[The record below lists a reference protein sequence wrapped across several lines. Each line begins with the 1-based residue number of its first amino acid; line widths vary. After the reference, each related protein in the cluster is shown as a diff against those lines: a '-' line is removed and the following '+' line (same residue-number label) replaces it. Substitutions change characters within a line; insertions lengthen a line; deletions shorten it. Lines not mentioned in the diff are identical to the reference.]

1 VTDPA
6 PNLDSAYGKRDTEH
20 DLRSAPLPLLGDM
33 PESWRKLED
42 GINGFSYA
50 ADTIRSAAALD
61 GERRDLKV
69 PDLSRWRFVP
79 HPSTDDASL
88 STIPTPGMVGAHII
102 PLRNHAF
109 TQLCQRLRAP
119 ARYLRRIP
127 APLQM
132 RCLNWGLQTD
142 GAGSS
147 RMLRLAQGECRAI
160 VSEQYTALDDP
171 LILDVLETTLGAA
184 GLLDEVAVR
193 MLGTGPTTALRLT
206 LPGDARPLAGDT
218 AEVGIDLLN
227 GELGNRSVSVTPIA
241 YTVVHGS
248 SVRRTDRGVSA
259 RMRHIGDP
267 DRLAESFRQAVPAAL
282 DASRG
287 LRKRLEQ
294 AVDVIIADLLGEFD
308 VLRQLGLTMA
318 EARDVAKAAMDAHA
332 VVLPEDMD
340 AWAGALEAVKDVNA
354 LSVTQAIGDA
364 AQTRSNERRL
374 QLEEIA
380 GRYLYRTT
388 R

>member
-1 VTDPA
+1 
-6 PNLDSAYGKRDTEH
+6 
-20 DLRSAPLPLLGDM
+20 
-33 PESWRKLED
+33 
-42 GINGFSYA
+42 
-50 ADTIRSAAALD
+50 
-61 GERRDLKV
+61 
-69 PDLSRWRFVP
+69 
-79 HPSTDDASL
+79 
-88 STIPTPGMVGAHII
+88 
-102 PLRNHAF
+102 
-109 TQLCQRLRAP
+109 
-119 ARYLRRIP
+119 
-127 APLQM
+127 M